1 MSPALE
7 GGFLTPGP
15 PEESLSCLCCLR
27 NCLRFWLCSIMYAL
41 IVTLTLS
48 VTCDTFFLSVINL
61 IWVYFETLPFKWGMV
76 CWH

>member
-48 VTCDTFFLSVINL
+48 VTCDTFF
-61 IWVYFETLPFKWGMV
+61 
-76 CWH
+76 